1 MKTLKFTLIAA
12 IVACTMISPA
22 YADGG
27 AQEKKANKKIVNINY
42 EKAITNPGLVTAMYQ
57 QVSMDDLLHS
67 QGHILVIDVLY
78 QGNIYRIK
86 GTLDQW
92 FRFFMRGGLAP
103 VSKATVPA
111 IDE

>member
-12 IVACTMISPA
+12 IVACTMASQV

-27 AQEKKANKKIVNINY
+27 VQQKKAIKKIVNINY

-57 QVSMDDLLHS
+57 QVTMEDLRHS
-67 QGHILVIDVLY
+67 PGHILVVDVVY
-78 QGNIYRIK
+78 QMNIYRIK

-92 FRFFMRGGLAP
+92 FRFLMRGGLAP
-103 VSKATVPA
+103 ASKATGHA